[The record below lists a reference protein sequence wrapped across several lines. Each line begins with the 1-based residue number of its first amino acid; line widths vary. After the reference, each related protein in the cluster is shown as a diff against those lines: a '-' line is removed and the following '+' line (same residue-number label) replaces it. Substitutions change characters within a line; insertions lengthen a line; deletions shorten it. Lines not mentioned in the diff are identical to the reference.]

1 MLKINSKNI
10 FGTLI
15 VVLGILLV
23 IIALG
28 IVSSRTAGKN
38 KIVEATPIVTLN
50 KDQAPEEKN
59 NNKIT
64 YILNKGEGQDTLKF
78 DYILHKGEKQT
89 VFDVL
94 KDMSSTKLFDLKYNY
109 DYPQYGVFIESIA
122 GMDNEKTN
130 GGKAWQFWINGK
142 LGEVGADKQELKAG
156 DKIEW
161 IYKETPKY

>member
-1 MLKINSKNI
+1 MFKINSKNI

-15 VVLGILLV
+15 IGLGILLI

-38 KIVEATPIVTLN
+38 KPAENSPVASVN
-50 KDQAPEEKN
+50 KNQAPEAN
-59 NNKIT
+59 FKIV
-64 YILNKGEGQDTLKF
+64 YILNKGEGQEILKF

-94 KDMSSTKLFDLKYNY
+94 KDLSQTKGFDLKYNNN
-109 DYPQYGVFIESIA
+109 YPQYGVFIESIA
-122 GMDNEKTN
+122 GIANEKTN

-142 LGEVGADKQELKAG
+142 LGEAAADKQELKAG